1 MKLEIWK
8 QIIHLFRR
16 LTLSL
21 FTNVPLE
28 EVIEIFAG
36 LLNVFG
42 KFSQGFQ
49 NFFQVFILKL
59 GLR

>member
-49 NFFQVFILKL
+49 NFFHGFS
-59 GLR
+59 